1 MELEFPPAIVA
12 LWHIP
17 PAEPPKANILLSL
30 RFGWNIP
37 LASSASRS
45 PPCLATRFM
54 QPPDHGRGIPTPN
67 FPLQQGIALIHA
79 GLGFVGEPQEFGF
92 EGVPKKAQNFGL

>member
-1 MELEFPPAIVA
+1 
-12 LWHIP
+12 
-17 PAEPPKANILLSL
+17 
-30 RFGWNIP
+30 
-37 LASSASRS
+37 
-45 PPCLATRFM
+45 M